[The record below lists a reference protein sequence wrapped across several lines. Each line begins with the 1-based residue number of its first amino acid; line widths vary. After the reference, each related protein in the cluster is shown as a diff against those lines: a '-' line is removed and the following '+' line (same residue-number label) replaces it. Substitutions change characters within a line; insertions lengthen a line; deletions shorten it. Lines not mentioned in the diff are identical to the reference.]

1 MDNKDI
7 FFNLQAQTTPFPIG
21 LEIERAEGLFIY
33 DTSGK
38 AYYDMVSGLAVTNVG
53 HRHPKIINAIK
64 KQLDTH
70 LHVMPYGEFIQTP
83 QLELASKL
91 NEILPANLT
100 SSYFVNSGAESVEG
114 ALKLAKRFTGRQEII
129 ACNKSYHGSTHG
141 ALSVSGNPIKQSAF
155 KPLLPNITFI
165 EFNDINDLFFITEKT
180 ACVIIE
186 TVQGDAGVRIASLEY
201 MKALREKCTETG
213 TLLILDEI
221 QTGFGRTGTFFA
233 FEQYGITPDILC
245 IAKALGGGM
254 PIGAFVASKEIM
266 DCLTNN
272 PMLGHITT
280 FGGHPVNCAAAVA
293 NIEVIQEEKLIEGVK
308 EKGELMRKLLSHKI
322 VKEIRQIGLMLA
334 IDLESDEITQ
344 KIVEGCMEKGI
355 ITFWFLSCPASF
367 RLAPP
372 LTITTE
378 ELELVCKGINE
389 VFESISLP
397 KTNQF

>member
-1 MDNKDI
+1 MNDKEI
-7 FFNLQAQTTPFPIG
+7 FFTHQAQTTPFPIG

-33 DTSGK
+33 DTDGK
-38 AYYDMVSGLAVTNVG
+38 AYYDMVSGLAVTNIG
-53 HRHPKIINAIK
+53 HRHPRVIEAIK

-83 QLELASKL
+83 QTKLAQKL
-91 NEILPANLT
+91 NSILPPNLT
-100 SSYFVNSGAESVEG
+100 NSYFVNSGAEAVEG
-114 ALKLAKRFTGRQEII
+114 ALKLAKRYTGRQEII
-129 ACNKSYHGSTHG
+129 ACHKSYHGSTHG
-141 ALSVSGNPIKQSAF
+141 ALSVSGNPVKQSAF
-155 KPLLPNITFI
+155 KPLLPDVNFI
-165 EFNDINDLFFITEKT
+165 HFNKMEDLQFITEKT

-186 TVQGDAGVRIASLEY
+186 TVQGDAGVRIPELCY
-201 MKALREKCTETG
+201 LQKLREKCTETG

-233 FEQYGITPDILC
+233 FEQYGISPDILC

-254 PIGAFVASKEIM
+254 PMGAFVSSKEIM

-293 NIEVIQEEKLIEGVK
+293 NIEVIEEENLIEGVK
-308 EKGELMRKLLSHKI
+308 RKGELMRKLLSHSI
-322 VKEIRQIGLMLA
+322 VKEIRQVGLMLA

-344 KIVEGCMEKGI
+344 QVVEGCMKKGI

-372 LTITTE
+372 VTITME
-378 ELELVCKGINE
+378 EIELVCKGIVE
-389 VFESISLP
+389 VFESV
-397 KTNQF
+397 K

>member
-1 MDNKDI
+1 MNNKEI
-7 FFNLQAQTTPFPIG
+7 FFNYQAQTTPFPIG

-33 DTSGK
+33 DTNGK
-38 AYYDMVSGLAVTNVG
+38 AYYDMVSGLAVTNIG
-53 HRHPKIINAIK
+53 HRHPKVLNAIK

-70 LHVMPYGEFIQTP
+70 LHVMPYGEFIQGP
-83 QLELASKL
+83 QIKLAEKL
-91 NEILPANLT
+91 NSILPDNLT
-100 SSYFVNSGAESVEG
+100 TSYFVNSGAESVEG
-114 ALKLAKRFTGRQEII
+114 ALKLAKRYTGRQEII
-129 ACNKSYHGSTHG
+129 ACHKSYHGSTHG
-141 ALSVSGNPIKQSAF
+141 ALSVSGNLLKQSAF
-155 KPLLPNITFI
+155 KPLLPNVNFI
-165 EFNDINDLFFITEKT
+165 HFDEMDDLSNITEKT

-186 TVQGDAGVRIASLEY
+186 TVQGDAGVRIASQAY

-233 FEQYGITPDILC
+233 FEQYNITPDILC

-254 PIGAFVASKEIM
+254 PIGAFVSSKEIM

-293 NIEVIQEEKLIEGVK
+293 NFEVIEEENLIEGVK
-308 EKGELMRKLLSHKI
+308 EKGELMKQLLSHKI

-344 KIVEGCMEKGI
+344 QVVEGCMKKGI

-372 LTITTE
+372 LTITTKE
-378 ELELVCKGINE
+378 IELVCKGINE
-389 VFESISLP
+389 IFDSV
-397 KTNQF
+397 K

>member
-1 MDNKDI
+1 MNNKDI
-7 FFNLQAQTTPFPIG
+7 FFNHQAQTTPFPIG

-33 DTSGK
+33 DTNGNS
-38 AYYDMVSGLAVTNVG
+38 YYDMVSGLAVTNIG
-53 HRHPKIINAIK
+53 HRHPKVLTAIK

-70 LHVMPYGEFIQTP
+70 LHVMPYGEFIQKP
-83 QLELASKL
+83 QTKLAEKL
-91 NEILPANLT
+91 NEILPDNLT
-100 SSYFVNSGAESVEG
+100 TSYFVNSGAESVEG
-114 ALKLAKRFTGRQEII
+114 ALKLAKRYTGRQEII
-129 ACNKSYHGSTHG
+129 ACHKSYHGSTHG
-141 ALSVSGNPIKQSAF
+141 ALSVSGNPVKQSAF
-155 KPLLPNITFI
+155 KPLLPDVNFI
-165 EFNDINDLFFITEKT
+165 LFNEMDHLSRISENT

-186 TVQGDAGVRIASLEY
+186 TVQGDAGVRIASQEY
-201 MKALREKCTETG
+201 MTALREKCTETD

-233 FEQYGITPDILC
+233 FEQYDITPDILC

-254 PIGAFVASKEIM
+254 PIGAFVSSKEIM

-280 FGGHPVNCAAAVA
+280 FGGHPVNCAAALA
-293 NIEVIQEEKLIEGVK
+293 NIEVLQQEKLIQAVK
-308 EKGELMRKLLSHKI
+308 EKGSLMRKLLSHKI

-344 KIVEGCMEKGI
+344 QVVEGCMEKGI

-378 ELELVCKGINE
+378 EIELVCNRINE
-389 VFESISLP
+389 VFDSLD
-397 KTNQF
+397 

>member
-1 MDNKDI
+1 M
-7 FFNLQAQTTPFPIG
+7 
-21 LEIERAEGLFIY
+21 EIERAEGLFIY
-33 DTSGK
+33 DTNGK
-38 AYYDMVSGLAVTNVG
+38 AYYDMVSGLAVTNIG
-53 HRHPKIINAIK
+53 HRHPKVLNAIK

-70 LHVMPYGEFIQTP
+70 LHVMPYGEFIQGP
-83 QLELASKL
+83 QIKLAEKL
-91 NEILPANLT
+91 NSILPDNLT
-100 SSYFVNSGAESVEG
+100 TSYFVNSGAESVEG
-114 ALKLAKRFTGRQEII
+114 ALKLAKRYTGRQEII
-129 ACNKSYHGSTHG
+129 ACHKSYHGSTHG
-141 ALSVSGNPIKQSAF
+141 ALSVSGNLLKQSAF
-155 KPLLPNITFI
+155 KPLLPNVNFI
-165 EFNDINDLFFITEKT
+165 HFDEMDDLSNITEKT

-186 TVQGDAGVRIASLEY
+186 TVQGDAGVRIASQAY

-233 FEQYGITPDILC
+233 FEQYNITPDILC

-254 PIGAFVASKEIM
+254 PIGAFVSSKEIM

-293 NIEVIQEEKLIEGVK
+293 NIEVIEEENLIEGVK
-308 EKGELMRKLLSHKI
+308 EKGELMKQLLSHKI

-344 KIVEGCMEKGI
+344 QVVEGCMKKGI

-372 LTITTE
+372 LTITTKE
-378 ELELVCKGINE
+378 IELVCKGINE
-389 VFESISLP
+389 IFDSV
-397 KTNQF
+397 K